1 MLALWIFTFI
11 GFEKACSVDVYCTY
25 KQFANEDDALFS
37 IIKM

>member
-1 MLALWIFTFI
+1 MLALWIFTFK

>member
-11 GFEKACSVDVYCTY
+11 GFEKACSVDVYCAY
-25 KQFANEDDALFS
+25 KQFANEDDGLSS

>member
-11 GFEKACSVDVYCTY
+11 GFKNACSVDVYYTY
-25 KQFANEDDALFS
+25 KQFANEDDGLFS